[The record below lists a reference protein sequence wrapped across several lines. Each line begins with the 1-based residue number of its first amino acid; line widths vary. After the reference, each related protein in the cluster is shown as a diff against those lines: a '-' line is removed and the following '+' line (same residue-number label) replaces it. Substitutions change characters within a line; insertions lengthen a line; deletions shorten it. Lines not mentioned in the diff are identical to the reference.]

1 MKRYVLAVLAS
12 LLVLSIVA
20 ACATPTPQVVE
31 KVVKE
36 TVVVTKEVEKV
47 VTKEVQKVVTK
58 EVEKVVT
65 KEVEKVVTKEVTK
78 PGETI
83 TFWSTENQ
91 PARAKKTQ
99 MIINE
104 FTKKTGINV
113 ELVLVDENAIDSLMA
128 ANQAAGTMPDV
139 VFFPLDFAAAW
150 YAQGVLDADA
160 ATAVVNELDPNTF
173 SQGALNMVKTK
184 DGKYMAVP
192 SDGWGQ
198 LLIYRKDW
206 FDELGLDAPTTFE
219 KIMNAAK
226 VIQEKKGVMGITAGT
241 DPGQVFTQQCFEHFA
256 LANGAQVVDANGNIT
271 VDTPEMLQALKFYTD
286 LMKNY
291 GPNDTATYWLQSRA
305 AYFAGQAGMVVWS
318 PFILDEMAGL
328 RDSVLPNCPECKNDP
343 AYLAKHSGIVPAFSG
358 PADGPAQYGQVSYM
372 GITTNAK
379 TEAAKKFVAF
389 WLNEGYLDWL
399 GVAPEGKFP
408 MRRGTPDA
416 PDKFIKGWGQLKAG
430 VDRKAPLNQFYSE
443 DVLNTIIQGA
453 NNFDR
458 WGFAQGQGELI
469 GAIYSELPFPQAIAD
484 VIEGNMT
491 AEEAIK
497 DLQATVE
504 DIKAGLKK

>member
-1 MKRYVLAVLAS
+1 MKRVTLVVLAT
-12 LLVLSIVA
+12 LLVLVVVA
-20 ACATPTPQVVE
+20 ACATPTPQ
-31 KVVKE
+31 VVKE

-65 KEVEKVVTKEVTK
+65 KEVEKVVTKEVEVVK
-78 PGETI
+78 PGQTI
-83 TFWSTENQ
+83 VFWSTENQ

-99 MIINE
+99 AIIDR
-104 FTKKTGINV
+104 FTAQTGIGVN
-113 ELVLVDENAIDSLMA
+113 LVLVDENAIDSLMA
-128 ANQAAGTMPDV
+128 ANQAAGTLPDV

-160 ATAVVNELDPNTF
+160 ATKAVNDLDPGTF
-173 SQGALNMVKTK
+173 SQGALNMVKTE
-184 DGKYMAVP
+184 DGKFMAVP

-206 FDELGLDAPTTFE
+206 FDELGLDAPTTFD

-226 VIQEKKGVMGITAGT
+226 VIQEKKGVMGITGGT

-271 VDTPEMLQALKFYTD
+271 VDTPEMLEALKFYTD

-291 GPNDTATYWLQSRA
+291 GPGDTATYWLQSRA
-305 AYFAGQAGMVVWS
+305 AYFAGEAGMVVWS

-328 RDSVLPNCPECKNDP
+328 RDSVMPNCPECAEDP
-343 AYLAKHSGIVPAFSG
+343 AYLAKNSGVVPAFSG
-358 PADGPAQYGQVSYM
+358 PSDGPAQYGQVSYM
-372 GITTNAK
+372 GITTGAN
-379 TEAAKKFVAF
+379 TDAAIQFVEF
-389 WLNEGYLDWL
+389 WLSEGYLDWL

-408 MRRGTPDA
+408 MRRGTPDD
-416 PDKFIKGWGQLKAG
+416 PNKYIKGWGGLKAG

-443 DVLNTIIQGA
+443 EVLNTIIQGA

-497 DLQATVE
+497 ELQATVE
-504 DIKAGLKK
+504 DIKAGLEK

>member
-1 MKRYVLAVLAS
+1 MKRYILAVLAS
-12 LLVLSIVA
+12 LLVLSVLA
-20 ACATPTPQVVE
+20 ACATPTPQVV
-31 KVVKE
+31 KE
-36 TVVVTKEVEKV
+36 TVVVTQQVEKV

-78 PGETI
+78 PGQTI
-83 TFWSTENQ
+83 VFWSTENQ
-91 PARAKKTQ
+91 PARAQKTQ
-99 MIINE
+99 AIIQK
-104 FTKKTGINV
+104 FTEKTGIGVN
-113 ELVLVDENAIDSLMA
+113 LVLVDENNIDSLMA

-160 ATAVVNELDPNTF
+160 ATQAINDLDAGTF

-184 DGKYMAVP
+184 DGKFMAVP

-198 LLIYRKDW
+198 LLIYRQDW
-206 FDELGLDAPTTFE
+206 FDELGLDAPTTYD
-219 KIMNAAK
+219 KILNAAK
-226 VIQEKKGVMGITAGT
+226 VIQEKKGVTGIMAGT
-241 DPGQVFTQQCFEHFA
+241 DPGQVFTQQSFEHFA
-256 LANGAQVVDANGNIT
+256 LANGAQVVDADGNVT
-271 VDTPEMLQALKFYTD
+271 VDTPEMLQAFKFYTD
-286 LMKNY
+286 LMKEY
-291 GPNDTATYWLQSRA
+291 GPGDTATYWLQSRA

-328 RDSVLPNCPECKNDP
+328 RDSVLPNCPECKEDP
-343 AYLAKHSGIVPAFSG
+343 AYLAKNSGVVPAFSG
-358 PADGPAQYGQVSYM
+358 PMDGPSQYGQVSYM
-372 GITTNAK
+372 GITTG
-379 TEAAKKFVAF
+379 AKKDAAIQFVEF
-389 WLNEGYLDWL
+389 WLSDGYLDWL

-408 MRRGTPDA
+408 MRRGTPDD
-416 PDKFIKGWGQLKAG
+416 PNKYITGWGELPAG

-443 DVLNTIIQGA
+443 EVLNTIIQGA

-458 WGFAQGQGELI
+458 WGFAQGQGELV

-497 DLQATVE
+497 ELQATVE
-504 DIKAGLKK
+504 DIKAGLEK